1 MSFSDPPAVAAWQH
15 RDSRSGFEVVYIEA
29 TGSGV
34 RVEGYATAVEEGDA
48 WAAEYVVVL
57 DAGWV
62 TRSARVRAR
71 TPAGAHELELE
82 SNPAGGWRVNGAVAP
97 ELDGCLDVDL
107 EASAFTNALPVHR
120 LGLAVGEGADT
131 PAVYVRARDLSVEVL
146 QQRYV
151 RLANDGD
158 RPRFHYSSPA
168 FAFEAEL
175 AYDASGLVIDY
186 PGIAARVA

>member
-1 MSFSDPPAVAAWQH
+1 MSFADPPAVAAWQH
-15 RDSRSGFEVVYIEA
+15 RDSRDGFEVVYIDV
-29 TGSGV
+29 TDSGV

-48 WAAEYVVVL
+48 WAAEYLLAL
-57 DAGWV
+57 DSSWA

-71 TPAGAHELELE
+71 TVAGTHELELQ
-82 SNPAGGWRVNGAVAP
+82 SDGGWLVNGTAAP

-120 LGLAVGEGADT
+120 VALAVGEAADT
-131 PAVYVRARDLSVEVL
+131 PAVYIRARDLSVGVL
-146 QQRYV
+146 EQRYE
-151 RLANDGD
+151 RLPDDGD
-158 RPRFHYSSPA
+158 QPRFHYSSRA

-186 PGIAARVA
+186 PGIAVRVA